1 VKSENSSA
9 ADSVADHSLQ
19 GILPPPSSLL
29 PPRKKYPQ
37 AIDRYFN
44 ASVSDIFKNEY
55 LSPRPQTTTLQIPKQ
70 GIGEWCHP
78 QQTAEINDSVF
89 RTLIKDGIFEVA
101 GVPFRTPAKG
111 ANIVYTSLW
120 DNYPDSVVIP
130 LKGQVATAHLLMAGS
145 TNHMQSRIDNGLV
158 IVTYTDNTT
167 DTLALRNPDNWCPIE
182 QDYYIDGKAFQAPQP
197 RPYRICFG
205 TGDVSRDLGKV
216 LNIKGVYGREIPG
229 GAAQMLSM
237 PLNPKKRLKSL
248 TLRTLS
254 NDVVIGLMAVTLQ

>member
-1 VKSENSSA
+1 LDITK
-9 ADSVADHSLQ
+9 H
-19 GILPPPSSLL
+19 
-29 PPRKKYPQ
+29 
-37 AIDRYFN
+37 FN

-78 QQTAEINDSVF
+78 QQTAEINDSIF
-89 RTLIKDGIFEVA
+89 RTLIKDGQFVMA
-101 GVPFRTPAKG
+101 GVHFRTPVEGK
-111 ANIVYTSLW
+111 NIVYTSLW

-130 LKGQVATAHLLMAGS
+130 LKGRAERAWLLMAGS

-158 IVTYTDNTT
+158 VVRYTDNTA

-197 RPYRICFG
+197 RPYRVCLG

-216 LNIKGVYGREIPG
+216 LDIKGVYGREIPG

-237 PLNPKKRLKSL
+237 RLHPQKRLKSL
-248 TLRTLS
+248 TVRTLS